1 MEPFEDFKPTL
12 TAENSHDTVP
22 RWAVDLNHNLSLV
35 YNKQIAAETLVTKIH
50 GIVEELKPTV
60 MEVVDGLQKNPMF
73 KMLLGGKR

>member
-1 MEPFEDFKPTL
+1 MNPFGDFQIDLPEDAP
-12 TAENSHDTVP
+12 E
-22 RWAVDLNHNLSLV
+22 WARSLNGNLAHV
-35 YNKQIAAETLVTKIH
+35 YNKQISAETLVNKIH